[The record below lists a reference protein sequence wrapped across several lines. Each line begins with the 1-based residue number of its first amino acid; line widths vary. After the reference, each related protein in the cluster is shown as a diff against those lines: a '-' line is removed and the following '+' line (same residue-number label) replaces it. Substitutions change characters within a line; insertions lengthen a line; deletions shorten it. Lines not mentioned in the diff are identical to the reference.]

1 MNELLVAAG
10 ALAFSLA
17 SVWLVHRL
25 VMAHVEIGS
34 SYSKTILSMEVV
46 AVGILFA
53 AFVLGEVAKVVKMM
67 TDKSYAS
74 PRTSA

>member
-1 MNELLVAAG
+1 
-10 ALAFSLA
+10 
-17 SVWLVHRL
+17 
-25 VMAHVEIGS
+25 MAHVEIGS